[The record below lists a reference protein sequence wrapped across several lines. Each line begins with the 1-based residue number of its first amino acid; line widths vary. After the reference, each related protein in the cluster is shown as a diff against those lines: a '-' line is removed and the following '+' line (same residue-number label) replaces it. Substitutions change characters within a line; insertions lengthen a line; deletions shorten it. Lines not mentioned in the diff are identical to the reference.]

1 LCGKKAENEF
11 EYFEVDRYDTL
22 EECCSAKF
30 SSYGYDACCS
40 APDLGGCQ
48 AIGDV
53 VYLPDWIDFTC
64 FAKSE
69 SALQEY
75 EKDEAY
81 VSAKVCC
88 NEKFGWNQAACCKN
102 AGGC

>member
-11 EYFEVDRYDTL
+11 ESFEVDRYDTL

-30 SSYGYDACCS
+30 PSYGYDTCCS
-40 APDLGGCQ
+40 DSDLGGCQ
-48 AIGDV
+48 ATGDV
-53 VYLPDWIDFTC
+53 VYLPDWIKITC

-69 SALQEY
+69 SVLQEY